1 MPVAHFLLGC
11 LFLNDLLSFCCLLL
25 LCLYT
30 VSVCGASQ
38 APLPV
43 SVARCGAWV
52 SSRVSGSGAWNP
64 LPLCPDGLL
73 PLQRELGGPP
83 AETLACLLTGFR
95 LMQRELGGPPAETLA
110 CLLTGFR
117 LTPEHS
123 VSSCQPRALLGSLKQ
138 VLRLALSSCLLIC
151 MLSPAS
157 CIAVEV
163 RPQVL

>member
-1 MPVAHFLLGC
+1 MKCPFKSFAYFLLGC

-95 LMQRELGGPPAETLA
+95 L
-110 CLLTGFR
+110 
-117 LTPEHS
+117 TPEHS

-138 VLRLALSSCLLIC
+138 VPRLALSSCLLIC